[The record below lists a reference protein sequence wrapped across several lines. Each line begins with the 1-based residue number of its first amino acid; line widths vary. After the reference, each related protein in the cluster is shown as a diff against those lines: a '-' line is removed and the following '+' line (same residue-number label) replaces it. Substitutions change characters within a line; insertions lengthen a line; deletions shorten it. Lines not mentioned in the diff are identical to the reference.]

1 MAPMS
6 GRAQADDAR
15 RLSVQQTASRVLL
28 EHASL
33 DEAMAEILRALATE
47 LDWALAVYWVVAPGA
62 LGARP
67 VLQCRAIWAEESILR
82 TGVIEA
88 TRTAVLKLG
97 EDPAGSAAAGREPI
111 WIEQLGADDSSARM
125 RLAVASGLHS
135 VAAFPVRQRESVPAI
150 IELYARD
157 VRPVDEGMLHLMTA
171 IGQQI
176 CLVLHREEAQ
186 AAALEAL
193 ERSREELETVLRA
206 LPDGITVR
214 DAAGRLVY
222 ANEAIARAVGL
233 PDLRASPGELLG
245 QFRMWD
251 EQGRPLSADE
261 IPRLDPPAGGEER
274 LLRYRPIGRGGQD
287 GQGGHD
293 GGDRWVSVKAAPVAD
308 ARGGS
313 GRVVIVMRDVT
324 AERRDQEWQR
334 FLGDAS
340 TALASSMDLPAALE
354 ELAALAARTVADRC
368 AVVLR
373 RGSGEPRVSAFAS
386 AVRADASDRETVE
399 RGRTDSLRAAQAA
412 MTSQQPVLENEP
424 GRSSMAVPLHLR
436 GQTVGALVLAAL
448 GEGRRYGPSDLGSA
462 QELARRASIAI
473 DNVRLLAEA
482 QESVRAREDLLA
494 IVSHDLRNPL
504 GVVLASS
511 ALLLKSSLPP
521 EPPGKEGRARRQVEA
536 IERAGNRM
544 NRLIRDLLDFAAIQA
559 GHLSVSSHPREV
571 GTLLREVLDAL
582 EPLAAAKSIKLVDGS
597 PENSGLNI
605 SCDHDRVIQLFSNV
619 VGNAVKFT
627 PEGGTVILRAEPDDA
642 MVRFSVADDGPGIT
656 TEELPYVFDRYYQ
669 ARRRNRDG
677 IGLGL
682 SIARGIVEAHGGRIW
697 VESPT
702 AARTAAKGERAGGTT
717 FFFTLP
723 APQQ

>member
-1 MAPMS
+1 MS
-6 GRAQADDAR
+6 GRPYADDAS

-47 LDWALAVYWVVAPGA
+47 LDWSLAVYWVVAPNA

-67 VLQCRAIWAEESILR
+67 VLQCRAIWAEESIVR
-82 TGVIEA
+82 TPVVEA
-88 TRTAVLKLG
+88 SRAAVLKLG
-97 EDPAGSAAAGREPI
+97 EDPAGNAAAGREPV
-111 WIEQLGADDSSARM
+111 WIEQLGVDDSSLRM
-125 RLAVASGLHS
+125 RLAVAAGLRS

-150 IELYARD
+150 IELFACD

-171 IGQQI
+171 LGQQI

-214 DAAGRLVY
+214 DGAGRLVY

-233 PDLRASPGELLG
+233 PDLRASPAELLG
-245 QFRMWD
+245 RFRMWD
-251 EQGRPLSADE
+251 ENGRPLSAEE
-261 IPRLDPPAGGEER
+261 IPRLDPPVGGEER
-274 LLRYRPIGRGGQD
+274 LLRYRPIGEL
-287 GQGGHD
+287 GQGGQD

-324 AERRDQEWQR
+324 AERRDHEWQR

-340 TALASSMDLPAALE
+340 SALASSMDLPAALE
-354 ELAALAARTVADRC
+354 ELAALAARTIADRC

-373 RGSGEPRVSAFAS
+373 RGNGEPRVSAFAS
-386 AVRADASDRETVE
+386 AVGADASDTETVE

-412 MTSQQPVLENEP
+412 LTSQQPVLENVP
-424 GRSSMAVPLHLR
+424 GRSAMAVPLHLR
-436 GQTVGALVLAAL
+436 GQSVGALVLAVL
-448 GEGRRYGPSDLGSA
+448 GEGRRYGPSDLGFA

-571 GTLLREVLDAL
+571 GALLREVLDAL

-597 PENSGLNI
+597 PENSGLHI
-605 SCDHDRVIQLFSNV
+605 SCDHDRVIQLFSSV

-627 PEGGTVILRAEPDDA
+627 PEGGTVILRADPDDT
-642 MVRFSVADDGPGIT
+642 MVRFSVADDGPGIAL
-656 TEELPYVFDRYYQ
+656 EELPYVFDRYYQ

-702 AARTAAKGERAGGTT
+702 AAPKAGKPEGGGGTT

>member
-6 GRAQADDAR
+6 RRPQADDAR
-15 RLSVQQTASRVLL
+15 RLVVQQTVSRVLL
-28 EHASL
+28 EAASL
-33 DEAMAEILRALATE
+33 DEAMAEILQTLGTE
-47 LDWALAVYWVVAPGA
+47 LDWALAVYWVAVPDAPS
-62 LGARP
+62 ARSS
-67 VLQCRAIWAEESILR
+67 LHCRAIWAEEAIVR
-82 TGVIEA
+82 TSVVEA
-88 TRTAVLKLG
+88 SRAAVLKPG
-97 EDPAGSAAAGREPI
+97 EDPAGRAAAGREPV
-111 WIEQLGADDSSARM
+111 WIEQLTGDEPSARL
-125 RLAVASGLHS
+125 RLAVTAGLQG
-135 VAAFPVRQRESVPAI
+135 VAAFPVRQSETVPAV
-150 IELYARD
+150 IELFARD
-157 VRPVDEGMLHLMTA
+157 PRPVDEGMLHLMTA
-171 IGQQI
+171 VGHQI
-176 CLVLHREEAQ
+176 CLVLHRMEAQ

-214 DAAGRLVY
+214 DGAGRLVY

-233 PDLRASPGELLG
+233 PDLRASPAELLG
-245 QFRMWD
+245 RFRMWD
-251 EQGRPLSADE
+251 ENGRPLSPDE
-261 IPRLDPPAGGEER
+261 IPRVDPPVGGQER
-274 LLRYRPIGRGGQD
+274 ILRYRPIG
-287 GQGGHD
+287 QGDD
-293 GGDRWVSVKAAPVAD
+293 GGDRWVSLKAAPVAA
-308 ARGGS
+308 ARGGAE
-313 GRVVIVMRDVT
+313 RVVLVMRDVT
-324 AERRDQEWQR
+324 NERRDQEWQR

-340 TALASSMDLPAALE
+340 TALASSMDLPTALE

-373 RGSGEPRVSAFAS
+373 RENGEPRVLAFAG
-386 AVRADASDRETVE
+386 AVGADPTDQETID
-399 RGRTDSLRAAQAA
+399 RGRTDCLRVAQAA
-412 MTSQQPVLENEP
+412 LASRQPILENDP
-424 GRSSMAVPLHLR
+424 GHSSMAVPLDLR
-436 GQTVGALVLAAL
+436 GQSVGALVLASL
-448 GEGRRYGPSDLGSA
+448 GEGRRYGASDLGAA
-462 QELARRASIAI
+462 QELARRATIAI

-571 GTLLREVLDAL
+571 GALLREVLDAL
-582 EPLAAAKSIKLVDGS
+582 EPLAAAKSIKLVDDHPGT
-597 PENSGLNI
+597 EMHI

-619 VGNAVKFT
+619 VGNAVKFS
-627 PEGGTVILRAEPDDA
+627 PEGTTVILRAEPDGA
-642 MVRFSVADDGPGIT
+642 MVRFAVADDGPGIS

-702 AARTAAKGERAGGTT
+702 SPHREGNGKSGGST

>member
-6 GRAQADDAR
+6 RRPQSDDAR

-28 EHASL
+28 EGASL

-47 LDWALAVYWVVAPGA
+47 LDWSLAVYWVVARSAPGA
-62 LGARP
+62 RS
-67 VLQCRAIWAEESILR
+67 VLHCRAIWADEPMVR
-82 TGVIEA
+82 TAVVEA
-88 TRTAVLKLG
+88 SRAAVLKLG
-97 EDPAGSAAAGREPI
+97 EDPAGGAAAGREPI
-111 WIEQLGADDSSARM
+111 WIEQLGGDDPSARM
-125 RLAVASGLHS
+125 RLAVAAGLRS
-135 VAAFPVRQRESVPAI
+135 VAAFPVRQRESVSAV

-157 VRPVDEGMLHLMTA
+157 ARPVDEGMLRLMTA
-171 IGQQI
+171 LGHQI

-186 AAALEAL
+186 TAALEAL
-193 ERSREELETVLRA
+193 ERSREELETILRA

-214 DAAGRLVY
+214 DGAGRLVY

-233 PDLRASPGELLG
+233 PDLRASPAELFG
-245 QFRMWD
+245 RFRMWD
-251 EQGRPLSADE
+251 ENGRPLSPDE
-261 IPRLDPPAGGEER
+261 IPRIDPPPSGEER
-274 LLRYRPIGRGGQD
+274 LFRYRPIGQVGD
-287 GQGGHD
+287 E

-308 ARGGS
+308 ARQGS

-324 AERRDQEWQR
+324 TERRDQEWQR

-373 RGSGEPRVSAFAS
+373 RGNGEPRVSAFADT
-386 AVRADASDRETVE
+386 VRADAPDGETVE
-399 RGRTDSLRAAQAA
+399 RGRTDSLRVAQAA
-412 MTSQQPVLENEP
+412 LTSQQPILHNEP

-436 GQTVGALVLAAL
+436 GQSVGALVLAVL
-448 GEGRRYGPSDLGSA
+448 GEGRRYGPADLGAA

-559 GHLSVSSHPREV
+559 G
-571 GTLLREVLDAL
+571 LLREVLDAL
-582 EPLAAAKSIKLVDGS
+582 EPLALAKAIKLLDGS
-597 PENSGLNI
+597 PENNGLHV

-627 PEGGTVILRAEPDDA
+627 PEGGTVSLRAEPDGA
-642 MVRFSVADDGPGIT
+642 MVRFAVADDGPGIS

-697 VESPT
+697 VESPS
-702 AARTAAKGERAGGTT
+702 ARRGGGTT